1 MKRTFVFLTAI
12 FLLLTACAPAVV
24 QTEPP
29 TEAPTEAPT
38 DAPTEAPTEVK
49 CTPSQG
55 HFNSE
60 G

>member
-12 FLLLTACAPAVV
+12 ILLLTACAPAAV

-38 DAPTEAPTEVK
+38 DAPTEAR
-49 CTPSQG
+49 
-55 HFNSE
+55 SE
-60 G
+60 ERRVGKECRL